1 MPGLYA
7 LGKQSRV
14 DVLRQWL
21 RAQNGS
27 ECLVEGSSLGSVLY
41 LYWVR
46 HHNLDYRG
54 PPLPRSCGVMAA
66 SGYRMCKAREYV
78 GFGGFLVV

>member
-54 PPLPRSCGVMAA
+54 PP
-66 SGYRMCKAREYV
+66 
-78 GFGGFLVV
+78 FT